1 MFEANNLLVP
11 DHFDVALIA
20 DQLRCAGVIEAVRVS
35 RLGYPQRFL
44 HNQFIARY
52 HMLESKRRNIN
63 LTKYASGEH
72 SCTAF
77 VCGIATHIHDN
88 TPPQLKCELYFHFS
102 SAKALVGS
110 ITQQLMGQT
119 DLGIQVGKTKVFFR
133 RKAFDLLEKLRRERT
148 TSAALILQKT
158 ARKHL
163 ALKHCAKTILSAI
176 TIQSAVRKALAKK
189 VVMGM
194 RQQQNATIIQ
204 RSWQKY
210 AAKKLLSLAKIVAR
224 WCQSHYR
231 GKVGRCLYNMLNR
244 ERKAIL
250 IVSQWPRYIA
260 MTSFKRQINAVMAIQ
275 SARRCYMAKVELK
288 ARKSEA

>member
-1 MFEANNLLVP
+1 M
-11 DHFDVALIA
+11 
-20 DQLRCAGVIEAVRVS
+20 S

-52 HMLESKRRNIN
+52 HMLERKRRNIN
-63 LTKYASGEH
+63 LTKYA
-72 SCTAF
+72 
-77 VCGIATHIHDN
+77 
-88 TPPQLKCELYFHFS
+88 

-119 DLGIQVGKTKVFFR
+119 NLGIRVGKTKVFFCQ
-133 RKAFDLLEKLRRERT
+133 KAFDLLEKLRRERT

-163 ALKHCAKTILSAI
+163 ALKHFAKVILSAI
-176 TIQSAVRKALAKK
+176 AIQSAVRKALAKK

-231 GKVGRCLYNMLNR
+231 GKVGRCVYNMLNR
-244 ERKAIL
+244 ERKAVL
-250 IVSQWPRYIA
+250 IVSQWQRYIA
-260 MTSFKRQINAVMAIQ
+260 MTSFKRQINAVTTIQ
-275 SARRCYMAKVELK
+275 SSRRCYMAKVELK